1 MISSQLKTRQIGE
14 NSMKSLAES
23 SLNTSPLK
31 DELKAI
37 AHEITTLLPGADV
50 ILFGSYA
57 RGEQRKW
64 SDLDLCVVA
73 DEYPMRLIDMMGAIY
88 DVIDDKT
95 EQPLDLLLF
104 HRQSFAEHSMWK
116 PTIEYTIAKEGVRLN
131 G

>member
-1 MISSQLKTRQIGE
+1 
-14 NSMKSLAES
+14 MKSLAES
-23 SLNTSPLK
+23 ELNNSPLK
-31 DELKAI
+31 DELNAI
-37 AHEITTLLPGADV
+37 AREITTLLPGAEV

-73 DEYPMRLIDMMGAIY
+73 DDYPMRLIDMMGAIY
-88 DVIDDKT
+88 DVIDGKT
-95 EQPLDLLLF
+95 KLPLDLLLF
-104 HRQSFAEHSMWK
+104 HRQRFTEHSTWK

>member
-1 MISSQLKTRQIGE
+1 
-14 NSMKSLAES
+14 MKSLAES

-37 AHEITTLLPGADV
+37 AHEITTLLPGAEV

-73 DEYPMRLIDMMGAIY
+73 EEYPMRLIDMMGAIY

-95 EQPLDLLLF
+95 EQPLDLLLL
-104 HRQSFAEHSMWK
+104 HRQRFTERSAWK
-116 PTIEYTIAKEGVRLN
+116 PTIEHTIASEGVRLN

>member
-1 MISSQLKTRQIGE
+1 
-14 NSMKSLAES
+14 MKSLAES
-23 SLNTSPLK
+23 YLDKSPLK
-31 DELKAI
+31 DELNAI
-37 AHEITTLLPGADV
+37 AREIVALLPGADV

>member
-1 MISSQLKTRQIGE
+1 
-14 NSMKSLAES
+14 MKSLAES
-23 SLNTSPLK
+23 ELNNSPLK
-31 DELKAI
+31 DELSAI
-37 AHEITTLLPGADV
+37 AREITALLPGAEV

-73 DEYPMRLIDMMGAIY
+73 DEYPMRLIDMMGTIY

-95 EQPLDLLLF
+95 ELPLDLLLL
-104 HRQSFAEHSMWK
+104 HRQRFTERSAWTPTLEH
-116 PTIEYTIAKEGVRLN
+116 TIAREGVRLN